1 MCKSH
6 TIFSVV
12 HKRICL
18 YIMGTMSDSCGLS
31 SLPLSLFSFHGQ
43 QYRFH
48 LTHLVALT
56 HFRRID
62 EGIEYQ

>member
-1 MCKSH
+1 
-6 TIFSVV
+6 
-12 HKRICL
+12 
-18 YIMGTMSDSCGLS
+18 MSDGCGLS

-48 LTHLVALT
+48 LTHLVAFA
-56 HFRRID
+56 HFGRID